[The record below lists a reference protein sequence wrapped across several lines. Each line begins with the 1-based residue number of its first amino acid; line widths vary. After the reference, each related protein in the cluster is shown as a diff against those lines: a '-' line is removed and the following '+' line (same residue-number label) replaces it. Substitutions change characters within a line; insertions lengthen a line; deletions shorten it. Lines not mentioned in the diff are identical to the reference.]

1 MATQHASVQTESRS
15 ALLWLWFLTLSFW
28 PRLFILGFWIFS
40 NLLSRA
46 YNHGDAAR
54 VKLFFKSYL
63 AETRLPAAART
74 AERLPYE
81 SGRPTPSITKADLAP
96 RKLWRREEI
105 AAFYRDVQ
113 KGRYA
118 GREVEKLKVEQS
130 IAKAAREN
138 RIANPPAAQL
148 SK

>member
-1 MATQHASVQTESRS
+1 M
-15 ALLWLWFLTLSFW
+15 
-28 PRLFILGFWIFS
+28 
-40 NLLSRA
+40 LSRA

-81 SGRPTPSITKADLAP
+81 SGRPTPSITEADLAP

-118 GREVEKLKVEQS
+118 DREAEKLRIERD
-130 IAKAAREN
+130 ILAAASER
-138 RIANPPAAQL
+138 RVANPPLQL